1 MLRAHALTRPE
12 VWNRTIKIAQTE
24 MNAATNKSTKQSPFE
39 VLYAFK
45 PRFLPALLKELV
57 TDVPAATVTADDL
70 LKVRK
75 DVKDRLE
82 KAREAMI
89 RQTSHR
95 RTPTRFKPGD
105 LVLLSTLVINVPVDL
120 RKLEAPFC
128 GPFRVLEVP
137 TPLNVVLDLPSRYKN
152 HRRIHVSHIRPYIQA
167 VSWTPPLET
176 CTHHPRQC

>member
-1 MLRAHALTRPE
+1 VANRTLISVLRAHALTRPE

-75 DVKDRLE
+75 DVKDRLGE
-82 KAREAMI
+82 GKGGHDPADIPPTYTHQVQAR
-89 RQTSHR
+89 
-95 RTPTRFKPGD
+95 
-105 LVLLSTLVINVPVDL
+105 
-120 RKLEAPFC
+120 
-128 GPFRVLEVP
+128 
-137 TPLNVVLDLPSRYKN
+137 
-152 HRRIHVSHIRPYIQA
+152 
-167 VSWTPPLET
+167 
-176 CTHHPRQC
+176 